1 MVRELKH
8 HEKKYV
14 RTYNPTRRNL
24 NPIPS
29 NIFKASRYH
38 NDQLLTIKPLQAS
51 TEGRLSQLQ
60 VGRQPPRT

>member
-14 RTYNPTRRNL
+14 HTYTPVRRNL

-29 NIFKASRYH
+29 NIFEASRYH

-51 TEGRLSQLQ
+51 PESRL
-60 VGRQPPRT
+60 P